1 MSIYRDLL
9 AQCDNSEAITGT
21 AAADLTKAVHTLGA
35 ASAAYIVTLAAGQP
49 GQLAFFKMIS
59 NGATHVVTLTPAS
72 ARSFTSYTFNA
83 VGEWLILRYRDN
95 AWERLDSRDA
105 TKVA

>member
-9 AQCDNSEAITGT
+9 AQSDNSESIT
-21 AAADLTKAVHTLGA
+21 AAGAAGLTYAHHYFTA
-35 ASAAYIVTLAAGQP
+35 ASAAYTTTLAAGQP
-49 GQLAFFKMIS
+49 GQLAFFKMVS

-95 AWERLDSRDA
+95 AWERLDSNNA